1 MLARINSIFCILLLF
16 KGASSSHNV
25 SQLACSRISQEL
37 PGEVYYS
44 GSSDYSNSLASYFSL
59 QEQELSPSCIVQPK
73 TSSDVAKTVSIMRG
87 FLKQGVQV
95 AVRGGGHTSFSGAA
109 NINHGVTI
117 DLGLL
122 SKVDVSPDQK
132 TVSIGPGARFF
143 QVWQVLDPL
152 KLSITGGR
160 DSDVGVGGYMLGGG
174 LSYLGPLLGWA
185 CDNVVEY
192 ELVLASG
199 RIVTVNEQAYPD
211 LFMALKGG
219 SNNFGIVTSFTMKT
233 YPLGKFWGGFIAY
246 ESTAATQQVDAF
258 SRFMGV
264 EPYDPHAAMI
274 QTYGFTAGVSIISN
288 GLAYTKPVTY
298 PAVFTD
304 FVDNTTTISNDL
316 RIDTMASFA
325 NETDSYQSYNQR
337 QIWYTTTFAHSPK
350 VYSTIYSLWN
360 SSLAG
365 ISDIDG
371 INWYFTLQPTP
382 ALNNTNSLGL
392 NPADKRLCIAM
403 ITAWYTNA
411 ADDDSVS
418 AAVKK
423 LFASIDAAT
432 KAAGV
437 YRPFKY
443 LNYADGSQAVIA
455 SYGPRSNAYLKSGYY
470 TTQFKQHFQDGVVAH
485 INRIL
490 PYSQKRLKSLE
501 ARKGMFGDDEP

>member
-25 SQLACSRISQEL
+25 SRLACSRISQEL
-37 PGEVYYS
+37 PEEVYYS
-44 GSSDYSNSLASYFSL
+44 GSSEYSNSLSSYFSL
-59 QEQELSPSCIVQPK
+59 QEQEILPSCIVQPK
-73 TSSDVAKTVSIMRG
+73 TTADVAKTVSIMRG
-87 FLKQGVQV
+87 FLKQGGQF
-95 AVRGGGHTSFSGAA
+95 AVRGGGHTPFSGAA

-122 SKVDVSPDQK
+122 NKVDVSPDRK
-132 TVSIGPGARFF
+132 TVTIGPGARFS

-152 KLSITGGR
+152 KVSITGGR
-160 DSDVGVGGYMLGGG
+160 DSDVGVGGYILGGG

-185 CDNVVEY
+185 CDNVVGY

-199 RIVTVNEQAYPD
+199 KIVTVNEQTYPD
-211 LFMALKGG
+211 LFLALKGG

-233 YPLGKFWGGFIAY
+233 YPLGEFWGGFIAY
-246 ESTAATQQVDAF
+246 ESTAAAQQVDAF

-274 QTYGFTAGVSIISN
+274 QTYGYTAGVSIISN
-288 GLAYTKPVTY
+288 GLAYTEPVTY
-298 PAVFTD
+298 PTVFAD
-304 FVDNTTTISNDL
+304 FVDNATAISNDL

-325 NETDSYQSYNQR
+325 NETDSYQSFNQR

-350 VYSTIYSLWN
+350 VYSTIHSLWN

-382 ALNNTNSLGL
+382 ALDNTNSLGL

-411 ADDDSVS
+411 ADDDTVSV
-418 AAVKK
+418 AVEN

-455 SYGPRSNAYLKSGYY
+455 SYGTKSNAYLKSVSERYDPQGLFQ
-470 TTQFKQHFQDGVVAH
+470 TGVPGGFKLF
-485 INRIL
+485 
-490 PYSQKRLKSLE
+490 
-501 ARKGMFGDDEP
+501 